1 MAFHTHFEITGPR
14 AYCRITGAG
23 SVAERN
29 AAVEDAI
36 RRARGANAGAL
47 VVNVAELDVT
57 APSLGERYESV
68 FRWAALAGE
77 MRVAKVTT
85 ADASSRALQ
94 ARVAEQFGLQVGVFA
109 SELDAI
115 AWLDLGTL
123 MPC

>member
-1 MAFHTHFEITGPR
+1 MALHTQFEMTGTR
-14 AYCRITGAG
+14 AHCRITGAG

-36 RRARGANAGAL
+36 RRARSASAAAL

-57 APSLGERYESV
+57 VPDMGERYESV

-115 AWLDLGTL
+115 AWLELGTCA
-123 MPC
+123 PC